1 MGTCYVFRA
10 PLELTTELRLSWN
23 SKPSYCSLLNAE
35 VRSMHLHACL
45 KFTLINEIGLILVHF
60 IHFIM
65 CLDPAGIYGYHL

>member
-1 MGTCYVFRA
+1 
-10 PLELTTELRLSWN
+10 
-23 SKPSYCSLLNAE
+23 
-35 VRSMHLHACL
+35 MHLHACL